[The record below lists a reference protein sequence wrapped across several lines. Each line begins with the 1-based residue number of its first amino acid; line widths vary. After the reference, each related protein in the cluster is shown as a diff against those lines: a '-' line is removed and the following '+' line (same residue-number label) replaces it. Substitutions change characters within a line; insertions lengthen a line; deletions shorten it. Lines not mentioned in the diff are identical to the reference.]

1 MLAFVH
7 NWEHIVEVLNFGYPQ
22 YELLFA
28 LTDHNT
34 VMTDGLAIG
43 EHEEVSEPQEPL
55 VFDTEF
61 VGCSQYSL
69 KVSVYN
75 FELLLQG
82 AMEAFGHCLLQIVDL
97 RLAGYCTSLLSI
109 IGEPGSCSSYI

>member
-34 VMTDGLAIG
+34 IMTDGLAIG

-69 KVSVYN
+69 KVSVDN

-82 AMEAFGHCLLQIVDL
+82 VMEALGHCLL
-97 RLAGYCTSLLSI
+97 
-109 IGEPGSCSSYI
+109 